1 MRILLL
7 LCLFITTHAYA
18 EDNDGISI
26 IDAPLASTD
35 PVQKTD
41 DERLSACENNLQNL
55 TGRVETLEHAVK
67 ELQANPA
74 AAPSVIPVATGTDAS
89 AAATTPHPSATASSD
104 EKREYDVA
112 LAALKESR
120 FADAENL
127 FFAFLQKHPTSDLAG
142 NAYFWYADSFYR
154 RGDFDKAAIHYL
166 KGYKLY
172 PKSPKAADN
181 LLKLA
186 LSLGELKKNKD
197 ACAMLDKLDAEFKH
211 RPASSMKRAHDARG
225 KYCK

>member
-7 LCLFITTHAYA
+7 LCLFVATNAYA
-18 EDNDGISI
+18 GNNDNISI
-26 IDAPLASTD
+26 VDVPLANAD
-35 PVQKTD
+35 PTQKTD
-41 DERLSACENNLQNL
+41 DERLSACESNLQNL
-55 TGRVETLEHAVK
+55 IGRVELLEHTVK
-67 ELQANPA
+67 ELQSKQMITTI
-74 AAPSVIPVATGTDAS
+74 AP
-89 AAATTPHPSATASSD
+89 AATTVPDAEAITAPHPSATASSD

-120 FADAENL
+120 FTDAENL
-127 FFAFLQKHPTSDLAG
+127 FSAFLQKHPTSDLAG

-154 RGDFDKAAIHYL
+154 RGEFDKAAVHYL
-166 KGYKLY
+166 KGYKQH

-211 RPASSMKRAHDARG
+211 RPASSIKRAHDARV